1 MLKIKK
7 KNNKKTNTKINLFKK
22 LEKEIIQKQNL
33 KVYKMM
39 DISGDLF

>member
-7 KNNKKTNTKINLFKK
+7 KNNKKTKTKINLFKK
-22 LEKEIIQKQNL
+22 LEKEIMQKQKL
-33 KVYKMM
+33 KVYKWM